1 MIGYT
6 TCCAE
11 YYSDAQQRWI
21 HLDPCEAAYDQPLLY
36 EVSHKPLLV
45 HLCNAMV
52 AAELLPSSVVHV
64 ISQGTWTTAQG
75 SLSLCAPQLG

>member
-64 ISQGTWTTAQG
+64 ISQGTHEHGPLPRAH
-75 SLSLCAPQLG
+75 